1 MGESEALAFEK
12 SDLFSTILKLRTWDD
27 KAKVVGLQV
36 PGLDHYLPII
46 LEHIKNNLKKQD
58 A

>member
-12 SDLFSTILKLRTWDD
+12 SDLFSSLLKLRTWDD

-36 PGLDHYLPII
+36 PGLDHYLPMIVQ
-46 LEHIKNNLKKQD
+46 HIKNNLKEQE